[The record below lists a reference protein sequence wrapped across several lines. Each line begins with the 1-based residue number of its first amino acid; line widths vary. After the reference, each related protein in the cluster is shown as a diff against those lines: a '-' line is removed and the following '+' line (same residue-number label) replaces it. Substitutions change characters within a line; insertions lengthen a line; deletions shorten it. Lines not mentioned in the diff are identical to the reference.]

1 MQLNSSGSG
10 SMKEG
15 EVLWIWLDRHKL
27 GFLPLTSLVNLMG
40 TSSCAFSHSRN
51 GWWRFESRNNDDLE
65 EAFMGGKQ
73 QVKLVIWILWELLDN
88 LYQYLWP
95 CLALYQ
101 TYHILKQ
108 GGDSDLWQHLCD
120 QPGLYGTVSKVNASE
135 EEKVLLTKVLQW
147 KWKFIPP
154 ENLLLMTNNDKGSSE
169 TWRLPNARGWRALEN
184 PAGSKKVKIHIF
196 KALW

>member
-1 MQLNSSGSG
+1 MDSLNLQTFSQRSTHSPDYHRVTLATLFLNRPVRSWTIHPLLMQLNSSGSG

-101 TYHILKQ
+101 TYHILK

-135 EEKVLLTKVLQW
+135 EEKVFFKQKCCNENWYLSLLK
-147 KWKFIPP
+147 
-154 ENLLLMTNNDKGSSE
+154 TNY
-169 TWRLPNARGWRALEN
+169 
-184 PAGSKKVKIHIF
+184 
-196 KALW
+196 